1 MGYPNSG
8 TLFKN
13 DMKTTYK
20 HPDLNGS
27 AEVNGVKFYVSA
39 WLKEGKNSGKKFYS
53 LSFKE
58 AGQKE
63 EDRSQVVPEK
73 ENDKTDDM
81 PW

>member
-13 DMKTTYK
+13 DKKTTDK

-27 AEVNGVKFYVSA
+27 CEVDGKKFYVSA

-58 AGQKE
+58 AVQKE

>member
-13 DMKTTYK
+13 DKKTTDK

-27 AEVNGVKFYVSA
+27 CEVDGKKFYVSA

>member
-13 DMKTTYK
+13 DKKTTDK

-27 AEVNGVKFYVSA
+27 CEVDGKKFYVSA

-58 AGQKE
+58 AAQKE
-63 EDRSQVVPEK
+63 EDRSQVVTEK
-73 ENDKTDDM
+73 ENDKTDDL

>member
-8 TLFKN
+8 ALFKN
-13 DMKTTYK
+13 DNKTTDK

-27 AEVNGVKFYVSA
+27 CEVDGKKFYISA

-58 AGQKE
+58 AEQKE
-63 EDRSQVVPEK
+63 EDRSQAVPEK
-73 ENDKTDDM
+73 ENDKTDDL